1 MINKPLLIPKR
12 KKKTEKDKKKKRE
25 RKSST
30 KLRES
35 THTGSDK
42 VKLK

>member
-1 MINKPLLIPKR
+1 MINEPLLIPKR
-12 KKKTEKDKKKKRE
+12 KKKTEKDKKKRE